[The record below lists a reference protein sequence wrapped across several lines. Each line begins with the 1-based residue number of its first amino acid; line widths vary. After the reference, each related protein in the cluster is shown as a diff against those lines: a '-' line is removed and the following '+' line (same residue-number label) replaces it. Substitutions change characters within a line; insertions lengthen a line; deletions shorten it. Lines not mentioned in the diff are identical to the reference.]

1 MEYTYR
7 FVACLFC
14 PKIMRIMI
22 RPEQQGKRVRV
33 ICKDKKCGRKF
44 LVKIEAEKEL

>member
-22 RPEQQGKRVRV
+22 RPEQQGERVRV
-33 ICKDKKCGRKF
+33 TCKKCGRKF